1 MRRPDKP
8 SAGYIAALTAVFLLA
23 VAWGWTAPGTQIDNY
38 AYDFMFRLTASPPP
52 TMDSVVLAFDDRTL
66 RETGGMSQ
74 LRSVLA
80 EVLDLVSRQ
89 KPKAVAVDI
98 ILADAGA
105 DQAAREADRRLA
117 AAFRS
122 VRHLV
127 LPCDIVPGGWQDPAP
142 VFRGTAEA
150 LGHVHGGA
158 DKLDSVT
165 RQIPLQAVANGR
177 RRWALSLEAFRLSH
191 PAGPL
196 IESPE
201 DIELGGVRIP
211 ASGPDRQMRVRYV
224 PPDAEGRSR
233 ISTVSVKDVLDKPET
248 ARLFRD
254 KVVFIGVTSQSAAR
268 DRPLIPTSYGQATP
282 GVEVHAHAYETLA
295 GQQFFT
301 TAGQL
306 PVLGFCALLVAL
318 AGLIFWY
325 RDGWGAYSLGGL
337 LVASVMVL
345 PFVLFSRNVVF
356 PVFGPT
362 TSAWLS
368 VGVAASYQ
376 HFVIR
381 RRLRQTEAER
391 FRYQQAIRF
400 VTHEMKTPLTAIQG
414 SSELIGRY
422 NFSDEKRKQ
431 IAEVINSESKRLSG
445 MIQTFLNVERLSEGE
460 MQLKKETFE
469 LRRLLE
475 PSLARVA
482 PLAERKQIAIVSG
495 RTDNALLN
503 GDRELME
510 YAVYNLLTNAIK
522 YSPAATQVSVTAV
535 QDGGTIRI
543 RVQDQGIGMDESD
556 LRNIFRKFYRTKRAE
571 ASGEA
576 GTGIGLSIVEQ
587 IVVSHGGSIEVTS
600 SPGKG
605 SCFTLVVPA
614 TALPGGD
621 SADSSVQERQIK

>member
-8 SAGYIAALTAVFLLA
+8 SAGYIAALAAVFLLA
-23 VAWGWTAPGTQIDNY
+23 VAGGWTAPGTQIDNY
-38 AYDFMFRLTASPPP
+38 AYDFMFRLMASPPS

-66 RETGGMSQ
+66 RETGGMSK
-74 LRSVLA
+74 LRPVLA
-80 EVLDLVSRQ
+80 EVLNLVSRQ
-89 KPKAVAVDI
+89 EPKAVAVDI

-105 DQAAREADRRLA
+105 DQAAREVDRRLA
-117 AAFRS
+117 AAFRN
-122 VRHLV
+122 VHHLV

-142 VFRGTAEA
+142 AFRETAEA

-177 RRWALSLEAFRLSH
+177 RRWALSLEAFRLSRA
-191 PAGPL
+191 AGPL

-201 DIELGGVRIP
+201 DIELGGIRVP
-211 ASGPDRQMRVRYV
+211 ASGPDRRMRVRYV

-233 ISTVSVKDVLDKPET
+233 IPTVSVKDVLDKPET

-268 DRPLIPTSYGQATP
+268 DRPLIPTSYGQATS

-306 PVLGFCALLVAL
+306 PVVGLCALLVTL
-318 AGLIFWY
+318 AGLIFRY

-337 LVASVMVL
+337 LVACAVVL

-362 TSAWLS
+362 ASAWLS
-368 VGVAASYQ
+368 VGVAAAYK
-376 HFVIR
+376 HFIIR
-381 RRLRQTEAER
+381 RRLRRTEAER

-422 NFSDEKRKQ
+422 NFTEEKRKQ

-460 MQLKKETFE
+460 IQLKQKTFE
-469 LRRLLE
+469 LRHLLA

-482 PLAERKQIAIVSG
+482 PLAERKQIAIVTG
-495 RTDNALLN
+495 ETDNALLN

-535 QDGGTIRI
+535 RDGGAIRI
-543 RVQDQGIGMDESD
+543 SVRDQGIGMDESD

-587 IVVSHGGSIEVTS
+587 IVISHGGSIEVTS

-605 SCFTLVVPA
+605 SCFTMVVPA
-614 TALPGGD
+614 AALPAGET
-621 SADSSVQERQIK
+621 ADGSVQERQIK